1 MTNQKYTYRELIEAH
16 LRGEI
21 VEYWNA
27 TEEHWQDYHWHGICA
42 IRDIDE
48 EANGLRLK
56 PKTRT
61 VRYCNGVELPQCETK
76 QLKMWTPYY
85 SPCIYS
91 ESGISTHV
99 WGHHET
105 DFVLL
110 KNGLIYLEKADAK
123 VHLDALLSVEIR
135 EIEG

>member
-1 MTNQKYTYRELIEAH
+1 MSKKYTFRELIEAQ

-27 TEEHWQDYHWHGICA
+27 TEERWQENDWHVNCA
-42 IRDIDE
+42 MRDIDKE
-48 EANGLRLK
+48 SSGFRLK
-56 PKTRT
+56 PKGST
-61 VRYCNGVELPQCETK
+61 VRYCNGIELPECVTE
-76 QLKMWTPYY
+76 QLKKWTTYY

-91 ESGISTHV
+91 ESGIITRAWV
-99 WGHHET
+99 HHET

-110 KNGLIYLEKADAK
+110 KNGLIYLEKADAQ

-135 EIEG
+135 EIEE